1 MHHSRRSAIAFA
13 ALAGISAMPAIA
25 AEPLQISL
33 PSFSCH
39 SGLYRAKLPST
50 LQALRNL
57 GPLKSEV
64 QGDAQDWEG
73 YRTVEKW
80 LRFDGLSVLVVTFS
94 NDPSRYS
101 LSIVD
106 ITSPRWQ
113 VSSRFRIG
121 QSASKP
127 LQELGVSS
135 SQSNGE
141 WRIAGESDA
150 LILVVREGR
159 FAHVSYECYT
169 G

>member
-1 MHHSRRSAIAFA
+1 MQHFRRSAIGFA
-13 ALAGISAMPAIA
+13 ALGGISAMPAIA
-25 AEPLQISL
+25 AEPLHINL
-33 PSFSCH
+33 PAFSCH
-39 SGLYRAKLPST
+39 SGLYKAKLPST

-73 YRTVEKW
+73 YRTVEKL
-80 LRFDGLSVLVVTFS
+80 LRFDGLSVLIFTFS

-101 LSIVD
+101 LSVMD

-113 VSSRFRIG
+113 VASRFRVG
-121 QSASKP
+121 RSASKP

-135 SQSNGE
+135 PPSNGE
-141 WRIAGESDA
+141 WRIAGESDS